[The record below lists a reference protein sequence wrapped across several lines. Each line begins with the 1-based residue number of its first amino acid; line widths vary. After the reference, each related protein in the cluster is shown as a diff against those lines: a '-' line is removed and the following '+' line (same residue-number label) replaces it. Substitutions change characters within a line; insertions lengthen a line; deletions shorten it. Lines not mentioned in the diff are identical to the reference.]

1 MLKRIEEIDIE
12 KLKKGCILASVVH
25 AIMLSKYPELS
36 NEYSWDNMN
45 YSVQDSMGTKTTITF
60 LDNKVVAAFQKYQ
73 SIDSL
78 NYNKHSIE
86 KIFKYAD
93 QSIINIAETET
104 LSYLL
109 EDLDGTVLP
118 YISTAFW
125 YQDKSVFSNDNYEN
139 LIEKGMD
146 IIEIQLL
153 DIENGLKAWEDY
165 YEMNE
170 IEINLSKRLFN
181 KRISH
186 DKKIILTKEE
196 TDILFEL
203 AGENIDE
210 CEESLNEIS
219 MYLFKE

>member
-45 YSVQDSMGTKTTITF
+45 YSVQDSMGTKATITF

-139 LIEKGMD
+139 LKE
-146 IIEIQLL
+146 
-153 DIENGLKAWEDY
+153 
-165 YEMNE
+165 
-170 IEINLSKRLFN
+170 
-181 KRISH
+181 
-186 DKKIILTKEE
+186 IILTKEE